1 MLRRG
6 RLVVL
11 ALAVGAATTF
21 AALPGQAETLG
32 SGLARAQ
39 LAKIVPYVGIPSVGA
54 GVGVAQA
61 EVRGGSAHASAGMA
75 DFGAMS
81 MILGAVASK
90 APVPLP
96 DLPGPI
102 AADDRDHPDVER
114 NPIAPPSATPAPPAP
129 PSNPAPPTAAVPS
142 ALPLLGGS
150 PAASTTTA
158 PAADPA

>member
-21 AALPGQAETLG
+21 AALPGQAETLR

-61 EVRGGSAHASAGMA
+61 EVQGGSAHASAGM
-75 DFGAMS
+75 
-81 MILGAVASK
+81 
-90 APVPLP
+90 
-96 DLPGPI
+96 
-102 AADDRDHPDVER
+102 
-114 NPIAPPSATPAPPAP
+114 
-129 PSNPAPPTAAVPS
+129 
-142 ALPLLGGS
+142 
-150 PAASTTTA
+150 TTA
-158 PAADPA
+158 QCLVFA